1 MSQNSKKLEHERFI
15 KKIILGK
22 YL

>member
-1 MSQNSKKLEHERFI
+1 METKKRI

-22 YL
+22 SDDL